1 MAARRHT
8 YTIEQANALIP
19 QVRAVLL
26 QLAMEQR
33 RMDAA
38 HAEMHRRL
46 EGNGDPG
53 SSAEADRL
61 EREAADIGEGM
72 RTLVDLLDG
81 LGVQLRDPEMGLV
94 DFPGER
100 DGEPVWLCWRLADP
114 EVAHWHSTDEG
125 YASRRPW

>member
-1 MAARRHT
+1 
-8 YTIEQANALIP
+8 
-19 QVRAVLL
+19 
-26 QLAMEQR
+26 
-33 RMDAA
+33 MDAA

-46 EGNGDPG
+46 ERNGDPG
-53 SSAEADRL
+53 SSAEADRQ